1 MTVLKPSRE
10 IYLFKLGTKQ
20 FFLKNKMIK
29 KKIIPLILKDDIT
42 FKGVVS

>member
-20 FFLKNKMIK
+20 FFFKNKMIK
-29 KKIIPLILKDDIT
+29 KKYHTID
-42 FKGVVS
+42 FKG